1 VGNSPEEAGSE
12 SRPAVR
18 VSDAD
23 RERVAGVLR
32 AAFEEGRLTMPEV
45 DERLAAAYAAKTDA
59 ELTTVLHDLRA
70 SPARPDGGAGATPT
84 STRDVGII
92 ASFERRGR
100 WMVGR
105 TFRGLAVIGSGEI
118 DLREARFIDGET
130 TIHATAIVGNIT
142 VVVPEDAEVH
152 IGGSGFLGGFDHHGE
167 GPGTPGAPRITIT
180 GLVFCGSVEIQRRP
194 AGAEPLDPKRK
205 RAQRRLERAQRKRE
219 HRQPR

>member
-1 VGNSPEEAGSE
+1 VGNSPEEAGPE

-32 AAFEEGRLTMPEV
+32 AAFQEGRLTIPEV

-118 DLREARFIDGET
+118 DLREARFTDGET
-130 TIHATAIVGNIT
+130 TIHANAIVGNVT

-152 IGGSGFLGGFDHHGE
+152 IGGTGILGGFDHRDE

-180 GLVFCGSVEIQRRP
+180 GFVFCGSVEVERRP
-194 AGAEPLDPKRK
+194 VGAEASGP
-205 RAQRRLERAQRKRE
+205 RARRARRRLAREQRKPARKQE
-219 HRQPR
+219 R